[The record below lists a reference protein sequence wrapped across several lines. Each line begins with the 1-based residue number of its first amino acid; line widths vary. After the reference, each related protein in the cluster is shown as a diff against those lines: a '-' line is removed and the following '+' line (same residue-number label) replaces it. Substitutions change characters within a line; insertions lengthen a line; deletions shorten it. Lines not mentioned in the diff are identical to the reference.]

1 MPKKNKLREEELLK
15 PYHKKKANKYQES
28 DILHGLYVSQMNGKD
43 FEVDKDVEKDKRID
57 PSKVFQNYGN
67 KTKGS
72 SARKTEKKKK
82 NKDKKKMDNPQ
93 PVHEDKKRRG
103 AKYGM

>member
-28 DILHGLYVSQMNGKD
+28 DVLHGLYVSQMNGKD

-67 KTKGS
+67 KTKTKGPS
-72 SARKTEKKKK
+72 GKKK

-93 PVHEDKKRRG
+93 PVHEDKKRGG

>member
-28 DILHGLYVSQMNGKD
+28 DVLHGLYVSQMNGKD

-57 PSKVFQNYGN
+57 PSKVFQNDGN
-67 KTKGS
+67 KTK
-72 SARKTEKKKK
+72 KKKK

-93 PVHEDKKRRG
+93 PVHEDKKRG
-103 AKYGM
+103 GSKYGM

>member
-28 DILHGLYVSQMNGKD
+28 DVLHGLYVSQMNGKD

-67 KTKGS
+67 KTK
-72 SARKTEKKKK
+72 KKK

-93 PVHEDKKRRG
+93 PVHEDKKRSG